1 MADFATALAYLA
13 PDEGG
18 YSSDAGG
25 TMYGITKAVAIANG
39 YNGPIQNLPKA
50 TADAIYQQSYWESLG
65 LSDLV
70 NQSPATAIFDLNVNM
85 GEGGMAEVAQA
96 ALAQLGWAGTQD
108 GQWGPET
115 MAGVQA
121 QDPDA
126 FIVAFSQAAK
136 DKYQAIAADN
146 PAKQPDLA
154 GWLNRADRF
163 LTLQSGLSGTVAT
176 VRIGVGNAIQ
186 SVGTEITNH
195 PETAVALGIIAVAA
209 IMALSEV
216 IG

>member
-1 MADFATALAYLA
+1 
-13 PDEGG
+13 
-18 YSSDAGG
+18 
-25 TMYGITKAVAIANG
+25 
-39 YNGPIQNLPKA
+39 
-50 TADAIYQQSYWESLG
+50 
-65 LSDLV
+65 
-70 NQSPATAIFDLNVNM
+70 
-85 GEGGMAEVAQA
+85 
-96 ALAQLGWAGTQD
+96 
-108 GQWGPET
+108 

-136 DKYQAIAADN
+136 DRYQEIAADN

-176 VRIGVGNAIQ
+176 VRIGVGNAIS